1 MMNCYIVEY
10 THPRDKTIYF
20 KIFAQSLEDCYGLL
34 VQYLSREDLGRYDLV
49 IKTLI
54 EDKKLSDHE
63 CVKETLKLMLNN
75 FKEIPTQLFLDVT
88 KAERFKVDDSHNQG
102 MVIELGTKTH
112 LHMTF
117 YN

>member
-1 MMNCYIVEY
+1 MNCYIVEY
-10 THPRDKTIYF
+10 IHPQNKTIYF
-20 KIFAQSLEDCYGLL
+20 KIFTQSIEDCYRLL
-34 VQYLSREDLGRYDLV
+34 VQHLDRRDLGRYDLV

-88 KAERFKVDDSHNQG
+88 KAEKFKVDDSHNQE

-112 LHMTF
+112 LHVSP
-117 YN
+117 